1 MKKQL
6 LIAAVAASMTSVA
19 MADVSITGNAKFEYF
34 NTETATA
41 STNKTNTEV
50 NLGIKGQSGDT
61 SVVIDLE
68 FNTHGSV
75 DSATAETS
83 AGVLDV
89 ENLYMTTKI
98 GDITIKGGNYSSGT
112 TGILGE
118 IDNGGRANNKV
129 TLSGSFGGVDAYM
142 GNSGTAGAGS
152 TQIDGNMFVGASTT
166 VAGWK
171 VQAKH
176 VSADVDAFGISGE
189 VSGLGIRLEQKNDTA
204 ANGDTTFGN
213 LTYSTNG
220 IDLAYAWIDSDK
232 ANQIGEDDSSIF
244 AVENGIMTGT
254 TDTGNAQISA
264 KTSIAGNTVTIKSG
278 SVENGIATGT
288 DLDYMQI
295 AASRSLAAGS
305 TLAITYTDKDV
316 TASTDTQVLEIDLSV
331 KF

>member
-34 NTETATA
+34 NTETATV

-68 FNTHGSV
+68 FNTHGTTE
-75 DSATAETS
+75 TAGNG
-83 AGVLDV
+83 ALDI

-98 GDITIKGGNYSSGT
+98 GDITVKGGNYSSGT
-112 TGILGE
+112 SGILGE

-142 GNSGTAGAGS
+142 GNSGTAGSGS

-244 AVENGIMTGT
+244 AVENGIVTAT